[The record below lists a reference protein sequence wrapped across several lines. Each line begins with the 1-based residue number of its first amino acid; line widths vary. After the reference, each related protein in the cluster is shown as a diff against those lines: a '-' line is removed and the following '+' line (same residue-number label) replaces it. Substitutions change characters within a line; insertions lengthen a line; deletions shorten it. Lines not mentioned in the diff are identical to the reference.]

1 MNYAIILAGGTGSRM
16 NLQSIPKQY
25 IEVNGRPIISY
36 AIEKFENH
44 KKIDKI
50 VVVVSKEW
58 KKYVIELA
66 KKERFLK
73 MGIYAEAGSS
83 RQMSIYNGLQAIKDI
98 ADDEDIVVV
107 HDAARP
113 CVDDMI
119 ITECLNGASV
129 KDGAMPV
136 IAVKD
141 TIYVSKDGNKI
152 DSLLN
157 RDELYAGQA
166 PESFKFGKYIK
177 LHDCLS
183 KEEIDAIRGSSELA
197 YKGGMDI
204 AIVKGSE
211 SNFKITTIEDLEKF
225 KLMN

>member
-16 NLQSIPKQY
+16 NLQSVPKQY
-25 IEVNGRPIISY
+25 LEVDGRPIISY

-44 KKIDKI
+44 RKIDKI
-50 VVVVSKEW
+50 VVVVAEEW
-58 KKYVIELA
+58 KKYVVELA
-66 KKERFLK
+66 KKEHFLK

-83 RQMSIYNGLQAIKDI
+83 RQMSIYNGLQALRNI
-98 ADDEDIVVV
+98 ADDEDIVII

-113 CVDDMI
+113 CVDNQI
-119 ITECLNGASV
+119 ITDCLDGATV

-136 IAVKD
+136 ITVKD
-141 TIYVSKDGNKI
+141 TVYVSKDGSKI

-166 PESFKFGKYIK
+166 PESFRFGKYLK
-177 LHDCLS
+177 LHDCLN

-204 AIVKGSE
+204 ALVKGSE
-211 SNFKITTIEDLEKF
+211 CNFKITTIEDLEKF